1 MTIYAKKLQ
10 NLIEKLEE
18 LPILA
23 EIVADEVMAKEFPAK
38 VRHQVKEEG
47 ENDEGRI
54 IQQGYSE
61 SWGVIRSIAGLQ
73 IEYVDLYYTGRFL
86 DGLTTVKS
94 GEDYFLESNVG
105 YFQDLKDRYA
115 GIMGLQEDNL
125 ALIIEE
131 IRTKLIKE
139 FRDGR

>member
-139 FRDGR
+139 FKDGR